1 MRDILG
7 TPIGVKALRCFAPAR
22 PHTETVRGPQYLNI
36 QGRYVS
42 VALSFELPRQDVI
55 LHLALVKPGLSSPVK
70 ERPSSVLRDDEYTL
84 MQGLE
89 ARNLAPPNSAEAS
102 EWPPTARAL

>member
-1 MRDILG
+1 
-7 TPIGVKALRCFAPAR
+7 
-22 PHTETVRGPQYLNI
+22 
-36 QGRYVS
+36 
-42 VALSFELPRQDVI
+42 
-55 LHLALVKPGLSSPVK
+55 
-70 ERPSSVLRDDEYTL
+70 